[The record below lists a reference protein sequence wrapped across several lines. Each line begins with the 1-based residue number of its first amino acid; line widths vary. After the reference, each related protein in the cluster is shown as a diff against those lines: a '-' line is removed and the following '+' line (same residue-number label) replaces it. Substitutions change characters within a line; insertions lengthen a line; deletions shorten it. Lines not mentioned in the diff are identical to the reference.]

1 MLDETVFRSGE
12 VPAADR
18 LAYWAE
24 RVGRT
29 HAPVRM
35 TSDHAH
41 DFRATQ
47 RILGLGAAS
56 VWSATFQ
63 QLVIRRTP
71 KPIRRSDPEL
81 FHHGGA
87 SPGGRLQ
94 PRVPHRV
101 RHHADGVP
109 EPGRRRG
116 HVAALLSAS

>member
-18 LAYWAE
+18 LPYWAE

-109 EPGRRRG
+109 EPGRRG

>member
-56 VWSATFQ
+56 VWPATFQ

>member
-1 MLDETVFRSGE
+1 MLNETVFRSGE

-47 RILGLGAAS
+47 RILGLGAVS
-56 VWSATFQ
+56 VWLATFR
-63 QLVIRRTP
+63 QLVIRHTP

-101 RHHADGVP
+101 RHHAGGVP